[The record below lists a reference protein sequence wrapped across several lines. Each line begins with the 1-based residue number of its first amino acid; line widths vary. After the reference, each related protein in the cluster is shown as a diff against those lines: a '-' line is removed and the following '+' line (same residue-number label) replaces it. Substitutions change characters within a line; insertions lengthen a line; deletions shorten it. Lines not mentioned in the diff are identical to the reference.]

1 VGHRLG
7 MPRSAQLCAWADCRE
22 HTAHAGFGKRRPV
35 DASLDDVLLKPL
47 PHSAVLCDRHGLAW
61 RRLRQSSPS
70 TAVAAHSPSTD
81 RVDALVAAAAAAA
94 TSSSSLSQH
103 ASSSPSSP
111 SSSSSSSSSSQPQPP
126 TPVSPPPAAAAPHA
140 APPRRAL
147 SDIGNIT
154 PRRGAV
160 RRLST
165 TLKAKRQLLRTVS
178 AAQTAAERQAVLL
191 RLDITESRVAEVAAV
206 IAANDTRPAE
216 QRAPLTARR
225 LRGGGRKRC
234 LTDEQEKQVEKWVMD
249 KRTCPAR
256 LAVAELDIQMEARA
270 EFKAVNGCKAGNTWV
285 AAFMMRRRLSMR
297 VSTTNKELSTL
308 PMLTIR
314 FNYRS
319 MFAELFFLTPGH
331 LLYNMDETSVYLD
344 MPAGRTVER
353 TGARSVEIGTTKH
366 ERDRVAV
373 VLCVSRAGTM
383 VTPLLIFR
391 CNEKTQFKKTNRLD
405 RVRVNVAGGGVDLVV
420 THNKK
425 AWLTGALMVHWLTQI
440 YKPAVERAAGGAVAA
455 AGGAAAAKAMLF
467 MDNCSTHDCEASVT
481 AMRGAAIN
489 YKFFPPH
496 CTPILQPCDQ
506 NVNQLFK
513 KVYSQQW
520 SAWYEQVGRFGKTA
534 AGNLKKATEEEV
546 TGWIAHAVAAITPNI
561 INVSWE
567 RSATARYGLMHL
579 PNAAWSMVLSYFSAH
594 IDVREDWWTMF
605 KRCRLRYAAWQT
617 FTFPETKK
625 RTQKAAVTVAAAAAS
640 APAPAVSM
648 QPQSLPLR
656 LHPMMQLMR

>member
-1 VGHRLG
+1 MSKRGDV
-7 MPRSAQLCAWADCRE
+7 QLCAWADCKTDTSDTR
-22 HTAHAGFGKRRPV
+22 FGKRRPV
-35 DASLDDVLLKPL
+35 DASLADILLKPL
-47 PHSAVLCDRHGLAW
+47 PHSAVLCDRHGRDW
-61 RRLRQSSPS
+61 RRQRLSSPP
-70 TAVAAHSPSTD
+70 TAAAADGLSAD
-81 RVDALVAAAAAAA
+81 GVDVLIAAAAAAAAA
-94 TSSSSLSQH
+94 TSPPSLSF
-103 ASSSPSSP
+103 SPSSP
-111 SSSSSSSSSSQPQPP
+111 SESSPSSSSSSSQPQPP
-126 TPVSPPPAAAAPHA
+126 TPVSAAPHA
-140 APPRRAL
+140 TPPRRAL

-154 PRRGAV
+154 PLRGAV
-160 RRLST
+160 RRSSS
-165 TLKAKRQLLRTVS
+165 TLKAKRQLVRTVS

-191 RLDITESRVAEVAAV
+191 RLSITESRVAEFAAV
-206 IAANDTRPAE
+206 IAVNNARPAE

-225 LRGGGRKRC
+225 LRGGGRKHV
-234 LTDEQEKQVEKWVMD
+234 LTEEQEKQLEKWVMD

-270 EFKAVNGCKAGNTWV
+270 EFKGVKGFKAGNTWV
-285 AAFMMRRRLSMR
+285 RGFMRRRRLSLR

-331 LLYNMDETSVYLD
+331 LLFNMDETSVYLD

-405 RVRVNVAGGGVDLVV
+405 HVRVNAAGGGVDLVV

-440 YKPAVERAAGGAVAA
+440 YKPAVERAAGA
-455 AGGAAAAKAMLF
+455 AAAAKAMLF

-520 SAWYEQVGRFGKTA
+520 SAWYEKVGRHSKTA

-579 PNAAWSMVLSYFSAH
+579 PNAAWSIVLSYFSAD
-594 IDVREDWWTMF
+594 IDVREEWWTMF
-605 KRCRLRYAAWQT
+605 KCCRLRYAAWQT

-625 RTQKAAVTVAAAAAS
+625 RTQKAAVVAAAAVSAS
-640 APAPAVSM
+640 TSSLNAAAVSAS
-648 QPQSLPLR
+648 PAASYDAAHALNDR
-656 LHPMMQLMR
+656 